1 MIARVQVAAYCAS
14 AVGSGTMFVR
24 WWRLKEEDRP
34 RVWLLYGWFS
44 GLMCVGSVF
53 GAVAWAA
60 WMQFLLARFSSFV
73 LGVTLG
79 VTHAQTQSLLEQQ
92 YNWEAAFFIP
102 SAIDFVCLTVAKL
115 MVLER
120 MADFAVGKG
129 DGMSRRL
136 AVGGRIV
143 MASVVVGYLVIV
155 SSSVAAAVYVKE
167 SVSLYSASRAAY
179 AANITNDYINLGHQA
194 RQKTYAGINAASVL
208 QFSEVVVLLIIIF
221 AFAVVGI
228 ASARRVSSALRHMND
243 QHGAAG
249 RQLRRQ
255 IVGTTAFVFVTFLL
269 RAVFTGMLALARAL
283 QNPDAECAVTAS
295 NACDYMCFNQWRLMD
310 VWIILT
316 PEYQAMVSL
325 ISSPVAIIVALWG
338 MTSKRALQLM
348 KSSGKQSAAARDDSE
363 QIPVVSMGGH
373 RGHKGKVIAMV
384 ETAVVIKK

>member
-1 MIARVQVAAYCAS
+1 
-14 AVGSGTMFVR
+14 MFVR

-53 GAVAWAA
+53 GTVAWAV
-60 WMQFLLARFSSFV
+60 WMQFLLARFSSYV
-73 LGVTLG
+73 LG
-79 VTHAQTQSLLEQQ
+79 VTHAQAQSLLVQQ
-92 YNWEAAFFIP
+92 NNFEAAYFIP

-120 MADFAVGKG
+120 MADFALAKA

-143 MASVVVGYLVIV
+143 MASVAVGHVVIV
-155 SSSVAAAVYVKE
+155 SSSVAAAVFLSE
-167 SVSLYSASRAAY
+167 CASLYEASGAAY
-179 AANITNDYINLGHQA
+179 ATNNKNDYINLGQQA
-194 RQKTYAGINAASVL
+194 RQKKSAGLVAESVQ
-208 QFSEVVVLLIIIF
+208 QFSEVAVLLIIIF

-228 ASARRVSSALRHMND
+228 ASARRVSSALRHMNN

-255 IVGTTAFVFVTFLL
+255 IVFTTAFVFVTFLL

-283 QNPDAECAVTAS
+283 QNADAVCAATANS
-295 NACDYMCFNQWRLMD
+295 VCDSTCFDDWRLMD
-310 VWIILT
+310 VWIIIT

-325 ISSPVAIIVALWG
+325 ISSPVAMIVALWG
-338 MTSKRALQLM
+338 MTSKRTLQLM
-348 KSSGKQSAAARDDSE
+348 KSSGEQSAAARNDSE
-363 QIPVVSMGGH
+363 QNPVASMGGH
-373 RGHKGKVIAMV
+373 RGCKGKVITMV